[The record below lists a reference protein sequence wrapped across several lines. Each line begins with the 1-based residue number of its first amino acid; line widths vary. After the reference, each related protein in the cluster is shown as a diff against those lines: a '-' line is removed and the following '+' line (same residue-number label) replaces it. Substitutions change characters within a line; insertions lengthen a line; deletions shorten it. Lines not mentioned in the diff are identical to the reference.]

1 MLALGLGITAALQLL
16 LTYLPVMNTL
26 FHTAPVGVDS
36 WLRVGLAAAVA
47 FVVVEADKLIW
58 SSLAS
63 RIRASRGV

>member
-1 MLALGLGITAALQLL
+1 
-16 LTYLPVMNTL
+16 MNTL